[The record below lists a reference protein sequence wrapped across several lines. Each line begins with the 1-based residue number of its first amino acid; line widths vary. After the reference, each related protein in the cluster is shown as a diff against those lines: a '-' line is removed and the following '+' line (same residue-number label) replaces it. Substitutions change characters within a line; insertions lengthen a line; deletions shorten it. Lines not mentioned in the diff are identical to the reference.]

1 LVELRGSM
9 TRLEPDSLLQIDG
22 VSVPRVPRL
31 GRVAGARVQM
41 GPSCGCA
48 AVVPAES
55 VACGHGP
62 ANVTGIPDSND

>member
-1 LVELRGSM
+1 M

-22 VSVPRVPRL
+22 VSVTRI

-41 GPSCGCA
+41 GQSCGCA

-62 ANVTGIPDSND
+62 ANVTGISASND